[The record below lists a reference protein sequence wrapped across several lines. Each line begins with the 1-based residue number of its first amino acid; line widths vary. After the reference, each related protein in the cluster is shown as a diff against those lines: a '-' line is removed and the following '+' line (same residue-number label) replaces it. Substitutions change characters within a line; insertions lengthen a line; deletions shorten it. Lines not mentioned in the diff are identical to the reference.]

1 MIIFCNTA
9 RIGRLAILLSTAALA
24 GCSMTPAYVRPELP
38 VPSSFPAY
46 GDADPRPGQTP
57 SQSAGLQ
64 RDWRRFFTDPEL
76 KDLITRAIENNRDLR
91 IAALRVEEA
100 RAGYRIERADLLPAI
115 AAGADGNLQELPDG
129 LAFNPRQYRVGIFA
143 SSWEIDLWGRLRSES
158 EAALEADFARDATRQ
173 AAQISLVAEVAIT
186 YANLQADLK
195 LLQLADAL
203 IANLESQRT
212 LTRQLLD
219 TGAVSHDLFE
229 TAQMDLQ
236 AAQAEREQ
244 FALVVERDRNALEL
258 LVGEQLPA
266 NLGEARPASDDTDN
280 ELVPASLPAG
290 LPSELLTNRPDIV
303 AAEHMLRS
311 ANADIGAARAAFFP
325 SISLTG
331 MAGSASA
338 DLDGLFGSGSGAWS
352 FAPRINLPLPIF
364 QGSALNA
371 NLDRAKVRQRIGIAA
386 YEKAIQSAFR
396 EVADGLA
403 GQAIIHRRLLAEER
417 RAEANN
423 RRYRLTEQRYRVGLD
438 NRLSVLAAERS
449 ILETRGDMIR
459 VRLERTTNTINLY
472 KALGGGWE

>member
-1 MIIFCNTA
+1 MIIFRNTTLA
-9 RIGRLAILLSTAALA
+9 RRLALLLGTAALA

-46 GDADPRPGQTP
+46 PDAGDRLGVSLP
-57 SQSAGLQ
+57 QSDGLQ
-64 RDWRRFFTDPEL
+64 RDWRKFFTDPVL
-76 KDLITRAIENNRDLR
+76 KDVIARAIDNNRDLR

-100 RAGYRIERADLLPAI
+100 RAGYRIERADVLPSI
-115 AAGADGNLQELPDG
+115 AAGADGTLQELPDG
-129 LAFNPRQYRVGIFA
+129 LAFNPRQYRVGVFA

-158 EAALEADFARDATRQ
+158 EAALEAFLARDATRQ
-173 AAQISLVAEVAIT
+173 AAQMSLVAEVAIN

-203 IANLESQRT
+203 IANFESQRKIAQ
-212 LTRQLLD
+212 QLLD
-219 TGAVSHDLFE
+219 TGAVSRDVFE
-229 TAQMDLQ
+229 AAQMDLQ
-236 AAQAEREQ
+236 AAHAEREQ
-244 FALVVERDRNALEL
+244 LALVVEQDRNALEL
-258 LVGEQLPA
+258 LVGEPLPA
-266 NLGEARPASDDTDN
+266 GAHEALPASDDVAHDI
-280 ELVPASLPAG
+280 VPTALPAG

-303 AAEHMLRS
+303 AAEHMLLS

-338 DLDGLFGSGSGAWS
+338 DLDGLFGSESGAWS

-371 NLDRAKVRQRIGIAA
+371 NLDRAKVRQKIGIAA
-386 YEKAIQSAFR
+386 YEKAIQLAFR

-403 GQAIIHRRLLAEER
+403 GQAMIHRRLLAEER
-417 RAEANN
+417 RSEANN
-423 RRYRLTEQRYRVGLD
+423 RRYRLAEQRYRTGLD

-449 ILETRGDMIR
+449 ILETQGDMIR
-459 VRLERTTNTINLY
+459 LRLERTTNMINLY

>member
-1 MIIFCNTA
+1 MIIFRNTSSI
-9 RIGRLAILLSTAALA
+9 RRLPLLLGTAALA

-46 GDADPRPGQTP
+46 PDADERMGLTP
-57 SQSAGLQ
+57 PQSANFD
-64 RDWRRFFTDPEL
+64 RDWRKFFNDPVL
-76 KDLITRAIENNRDLR
+76 KDFIARAIDNNRDLR
-91 IAALRVEEA
+91 IATLRVEEV
-100 RAGYRIERADLLPAI
+100 RAGYRIERADVLPSI
-115 AAGADGNLQELPDG
+115 AAGADGTLQELPDG
-129 LAFNPRQYRVGIFA
+129 LAFNPRQYRVGLFA

-158 EAALEADFARDATRQ
+158 EAALEAFFARNATRK
-173 AAQISLVAEVAIT
+173 AAQMSLIAEVAIT

-203 IANLESQRT
+203 VANLESQQT
-212 LTRQLLD
+212 IAQQLLD
-219 TGAVSHDLFE
+219 AGAVSRDVFE
-229 TAQMDLQ
+229 TAQMELQ
-236 AAQAEREQ
+236 AAQADRAL

-258 LVGEQLPA
+258 LVGGPLPA
-266 NLGEARPASDDTDN
+266 GSVAATPAGDDTDN
-280 ELVPASLPAG
+280 ALVPASLPAD

-352 FAPRINLPLPIF
+352 FAPRVNLPLPIF

-371 NLDRAKVRQRIGIAA
+371 NVDRAKVRQKIGIAA

-403 GQAIIHRRLLAEER
+403 GQAMIQRRLLAEER
-417 RAEANN
+417 RSEANN
-423 RRYRLTEQRYRVGLD
+423 RRYRLAEQRYRTGLD

-449 ILETRGDMIR
+449 VIETRRDMIR
-459 VRLERTTNTINLY
+459 LRLERTTNTINLY